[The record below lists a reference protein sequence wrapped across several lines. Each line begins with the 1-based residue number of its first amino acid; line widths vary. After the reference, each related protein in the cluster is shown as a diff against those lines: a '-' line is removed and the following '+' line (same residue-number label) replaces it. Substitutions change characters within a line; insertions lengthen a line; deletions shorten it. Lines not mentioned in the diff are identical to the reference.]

1 MKTKFFGVAGGRVQ
15 FEDCLFDGVESPEVL
30 FTHKRINDGD
40 VCEMMTWPGGNG
52 ICVTKYEAHDIKR
65 ESDVE
70 GKNVDN
76 VNTQDRDTR
85 SFL

>member
-1 MKTKFFGVAGGRVQ
+1 MMKRSSG
-15 FEDCLFDGVESPEVL
+15 
-30 FTHKRINDGD
+30 N
-40 VCEMMTWPGGNG
+40 GGNG
-52 ICVTKYEAHDIKR
+52 IGVIKYEAHDIKR
-65 ESDVE
+65 ESDVD